1 MMPLFKINKCK
12 IRLLTSVVQ
21 RGPQRM
27 KCSPQFKLFILFSA
41 ADVDFEFKQVNN
53 TFQVFRIF
61 PNQGFQYR
69 TSPYKR
75 RRAEWTENTLPA
87 KISVSVKQ
95 LHSLS
100 LSLSFPPSLCFYSWM
115 KTRHKSSNFN
125 SWWYT
130 LVIISCIIKYKILP
144 GIPYYR
150 GFIELTVVDL

>member
-1 MMPLFKINKCK
+1 MPLFKINKCK
-12 IRLLTSVVQ
+12 IWLLTSVVQ

-27 KCSPQFKLFILFSA
+27 KCSPQFKLFIFFSA

-87 KISVSVKQ
+87 KMTLVRKQQFFDIAFKKNKIRVFRFSVEKPYCYTDVSY
-95 LHSLS
+95 H
-100 LSLSFPPSLCFYSWM
+100 FYSEQSFVSEFL
-115 KTRHKSSNFN
+115 KTERHITTNMQKSYITF
-125 SWWYT
+125 
-130 LVIISCIIKYKILP
+130 K
-144 GIPYYR
+144 
-150 GFIELTVVDL
+150 